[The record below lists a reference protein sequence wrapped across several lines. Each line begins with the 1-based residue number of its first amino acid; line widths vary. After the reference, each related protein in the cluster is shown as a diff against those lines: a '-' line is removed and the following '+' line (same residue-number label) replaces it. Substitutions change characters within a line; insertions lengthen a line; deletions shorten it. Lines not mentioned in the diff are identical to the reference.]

1 VSTASAAIGLLRV
14 RSAGTE
20 RAALRLAVARQ
31 LGTVDLAPAALPPSA
46 VLVVRRLADPLPGR
60 VGAHPSRFRA
70 PADWE
75 RALADRLDE
84 AAAHAARPGTDG
96 RLPPRA
102 DSVLFADPAE
112 LIACLVL
119 DKTRGAAAGRWWW
132 EHVSALLPTLGA
144 FAAAPARVLAA
155 TARELPAVFAVLD
168 GWRAAGE
175 VGAALDGQGTRA
187 VLDALARAYALDARV
202 LGPPALGA
210 APPLSARVLRDA
222 GNLAGVRTGRR
233 DAAEPWR
240 PWLPAAERTGS
251 LAAQQRCLLGLALG
265 LHAAPARVRGLG
277 FADQAEQWWRQQT
290 EAGRL
295 LQWQD
300 RFDALTRPAA
310 AARRGA
316 SAAAGASAP
325 TEHAARDYAR
335 GADAGGSGSAP
346 ASNGPVPASAAGPL
360 PGCSPDLPDTLEG
373 TGRPGER
380 PSPMAAP
387 VDASGL
393 PEPTPFGAPATMP
406 RPMALGNAP
415 LPAPGRAPFAGA
427 RADGAGHA
435 GRRRLG
441 REQGPEH
448 AAPGVAAPEDL
459 GADRGGEPS
468 AGAGLS
474 SGAGPLPAMQP
485 VQAAPQP
492 RRPAARGCAGEQVA
506 TRLGGV
512 LYLIHALA
520 ALRIPAAFEDAV
532 GLASRIGPWGALD
545 LIARALL
552 GAQLGP
558 RWAEYAEDPLW
569 PVLAALSAAASGANQ
584 AEQEAGVSMGFAAA
598 AWPCACAP
606 AYRAPPHWPAA
617 LADAVP
623 RARWA
628 EDAGCLWL
636 WSDAGYLLA
645 ALPRDDRSPAEQARA
660 VLSPGAAD
668 AARELRPGAIAAL
681 PLAPPVGARADADL
695 LCWAAAAAP
704 AVARRLRLAL
714 GDTPDAADPLHR
726 LLSVP
731 GVLYL
736 SASHVDLVT
745 DLNQIWLPARR
756 AGLDRNPGW
765 LPEYGRVVLFHYR

>member
-70 PADWE
+70 PADWD

-84 AAAHAARPGTDG
+84 AAAHAARPGADG

-102 DSVLFADPAE
+102 DAVLFADLAE
-112 LIACLVL
+112 LVACLVL
-119 DKTRGAAAGRWWW
+119 DKIRGAAAGCWWW
-132 EHVSALLPTLGA
+132 ERVSALLPTLGA
-144 FAAAPARVLAA
+144 SAAAAAPAWVLSA
-155 TARELPAVFAVLD
+155 TARELPAVLAVLD

-187 VLDALARAYALDARV
+187 VLDALARAHALDARV
-202 LGPPALGA
+202 LGPPRGPPALGA
-210 APPLSARVLRDA
+210 AAPLSARVVPDA
-222 GNLAGVRTGRR
+222 GGVAGMPPGRH

-251 LAAQQRCLLGLALG
+251 LTAQQRCLLGLTLG
-265 LHAAPARVRGLG
+265 LHAAPARVRGPG
-277 FADQAEQWWRQQT
+277 FADEAERWWRQQT
-290 EAGRL
+290 GSGQVRD
-295 LQWQD
+295 LQNGL
-300 RFDALTRPAA
+300 DALARPAA
-310 AARRGA
+310 AARDN
-316 SAAAGASAP
+316 
-325 TEHAARDYAR
+325 TR

-346 ASNGPVPASAAGPL
+346 ASNGLVPASAAGPL

-373 TGRPGER
+373 TGLPGER

-393 PEPTPFGAPATMP
+393 PEPTPFGAPATMA

-441 REQGPEH
+441 RKQGPEH
-448 AAPGVAAPEDL
+448 AAPGVAAPENL

-468 AGAGLS
+468 AGADAS

-492 RRPAARGCAGEQVA
+492 RRRAARGCAGEQVA

>member
-1 VSTASAAIGLLRV
+1 MPWSRRWL
-14 RSAGTE
+14 E
-20 RAALRLAVARQ
+20 
-31 LGTVDLAPAALPPSA
+31 DPP
-46 VLVVRRLADPLPGR
+46 
-60 VGAHPSRFRA
+60 
-70 PADWE
+70 
-75 RALADRLDE
+75 
-84 AAAHAARPGTDG
+84 
-96 RLPPRA
+96 
-102 DSVLFADPAE
+102 
-112 LIACLVL
+112 
-119 DKTRGAAAGRWWW
+119 
-132 EHVSALLPTLGA
+132 
-144 FAAAPARVLAA
+144 
-155 TARELPAVFAVLD
+155 
-168 GWRAAGE
+168 
-175 VGAALDGQGTRA
+175 
-187 VLDALARAYALDARV
+187 
-202 LGPPALGA
+202 
-210 APPLSARVLRDA
+210 DA
-222 GNLAGVRTGRR
+222 GSLTGVRPGRR

-240 PWLPAAERTGS
+240 HWLPAAERTGS
-251 LAAQQRCLLGLALG
+251 LAAEQRCLLGLALG
-265 LHAAPARVRGLG
+265 LHAAPARVRGPA

-290 EAGRL
+290 GAGRI
-295 LQWQD
+295 LQWHG
-300 RFDALTRPAA
+300 RFDALAHPAA
-310 AARRGA
+310 AARQGA

-325 TEHAARDYAR
+325 AEHAARDDAR
-335 GADAGGSGSAP
+335 GAEAGGSGLALAP
-346 ASNGPVPASAAGPL
+346 SESVAAGAAGPWS
-360 PGCSPDLPDTLEG
+360 GCSPDLPDTAG
-373 TGRPGER
+373 RVDGRPGER
-380 PSPMAAP
+380 PSPMSAP
-387 VDASGL
+387 VDACAL
-393 PEPTPFGAPATMP
+393 PEPAPIAAPATMP
-406 RPMALGNAP
+406 RPMAPGDTP

-427 RADGAGHA
+427 RGEGAGYA
-435 GRRRLG
+435 GPRRLG
-441 REQGPEH
+441 RGEGPEH

-468 AGAGLS
+468 AGAGAS
-474 SGAGPLPAMQP
+474 SGADPLPAMQP

-492 RRPAARGCAGEQVA
+492 RRRAARGCAGEQVA

-569 PVLAALSAAASGANQ
+569 PVLAALSAAASGADQ

-681 PLAPPVGARADADL
+681 PLAPSVGARADADL

-714 GDTPDAADPLHR
+714 GEAPDAADPVQR

-765 LPEYGRVVLFHYR
+765 LPDYGRVVLFHYR